1 MHSGSSVVLSAQPI
15 FSVATGIASII
26 LEGRSLSDEDF
37 VEADIESYSVKI
49 FFLKKNIKT
58 KF

>member
-37 VEADIESYSVKI
+37 VEADIESYSVKN
-49 FFLKKNIKT
+49 FFKKIN
-58 KF
+58 